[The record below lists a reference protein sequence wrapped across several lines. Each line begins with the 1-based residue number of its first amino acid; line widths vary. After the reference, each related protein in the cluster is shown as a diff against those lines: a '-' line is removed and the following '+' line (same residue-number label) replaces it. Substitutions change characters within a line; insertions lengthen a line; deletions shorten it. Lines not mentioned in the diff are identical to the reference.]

1 MKIFNIIGACVLMV
15 MTSLSAQ
22 AQATLP
28 NPKKSDVSI
37 GNVKLSRDDKD
48 LVLDY
53 EIKLGDNVLSC
64 SVEVVMLVGGADGQ
78 KYTLSAPE
86 LKGDFGKISQSGVK
100 QIRYNVE
107 RNKEKLAGKDIRF
120 TLNVKGKNVLDDEIL
135 VMGSAAVFPQMSYGL
150 MLGYVKKFGGYAKF
164 RSDFNFA
171 QGSYLCNSAGEIEGG
186 GYLWASGA
194 KRQSRMQA
202 TAGVLFRAAKWLYPY
217 AGAGYG
223 SRSVQWQDWE
233 GNWAQISDYSCT
245 GVAAEAGL
253 ILKMGPV
260 AVSAG
265 VSNTA
270 FKYTELEVGVGI
282 MF

>member
-1 MKIFNIIGACVLMV
+1 MKIFNIIAAGVLMV
-15 MTSLSAQ
+15 MGSLSAQ
-22 AQATLP
+22 GQTTLP
-28 NPKKSDVSI
+28 EPKKNDVSI

-53 EIKLGDNVLSC
+53 EIRLGDNVLSC
-64 SVEVVMLVGGADGQ
+64 SVEVIMLVGGADGQ
-78 KYTLSAPE
+78 KYPLTASE
-86 LKGDFGKISQSGVK
+86 LKGDFGKITQSGAK

-107 RNKEKLAGKDIRF
+107 RNKERLAGRDIRF

-135 VMGSAAVFPQMSYGL
+135 AMGSVAVMPQMSYGL

-217 AGAGYG
+217 AGVGYG
-223 SRSVQWQDWE
+223 TRSVQWQDWE
-233 GNWAQISDYSCT
+233 GNWAQVSDYSCA

-253 ILKMGPV
+253 ILKLGPV

-270 FKYTELEVGVGI
+270 FKFTELEVGVGV

>member
-1 MKIFNIIGACVLMV
+1 MKIFNIIAAGVLMV
-15 MTSLSAQ
+15 MGSLSAQ
-22 AQATLP
+22 GQTTLP
-28 NPKKSDVSI
+28 EPKKNDVSI

-53 EIKLGDNVLSC
+53 EIRLGDNVLSC
-64 SVEVVMLVGGADGQ
+64 SVEVIMLVGGADGQ
-78 KYTLSAPE
+78 KYPLTASE
-86 LKGDFGKISQSGVK
+86 LKGDFGKITQSGAK

-107 RNKEKLAGKDIRF
+107 RSKERLAGRDIRF

-135 VMGSAAVFPQMSYGL
+135 AMGSVAVMPQMSYGL
-150 MLGYVKKFGGYAKF
+150 MLGYVKKFGGYIKF

-171 QGSYLCNSAGEIEGG
+171 QASYQCNSIGEIDGG
-186 GYLWASGA
+186 GYMWSSGA
-194 KRQSRMQA
+194 RRQSRLQA
-202 TAGVLFRAAKWLYPY
+202 TGGVLFRAAKWLYPY
-217 AGAGYG
+217 AGVGYG
-223 SRSVQWQDWE
+223 SRSVHWQDWE
-233 GNWAQISDYSCT
+233 GNWAQVSDYSCA

-253 ILKMGPV
+253 ILKLGPV

-270 FKYTELEVGVGI
+270 FKFTELEVGLGV